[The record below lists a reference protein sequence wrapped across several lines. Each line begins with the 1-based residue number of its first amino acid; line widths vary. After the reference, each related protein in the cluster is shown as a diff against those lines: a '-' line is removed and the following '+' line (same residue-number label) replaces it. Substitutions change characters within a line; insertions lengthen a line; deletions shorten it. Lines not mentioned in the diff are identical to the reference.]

1 MPTRIR
7 PVQIGQSSD
16 AAIDGILQFSK
27 AGFGDT
33 QMFGVLARRPELLKR
48 IAALFGY
55 FLGGE
60 GGVLDPSLLELVR
73 LRGAHLNACTYCAT
87 VRLQPVRDQVE
98 GKENALGVTD
108 ISGMNKGEALQK
120 VGPLLRTT
128 GLTPREAVAVQLV
141 DRLVTDPHSVDDAFY
156 KKLLEQF
163 SEEEIIELVVA
174 SSLFTLAGSFN
185 TVVRLDTD
193 RGGQYRGELAYATAQ
208 APVGASAG

>member
-7 PVQIGQSSD
+7 PVQIGQTSD
-16 AAIDGILQFSK
+16 PAINGILEFSK

-48 IAALFGY
+48 IAAMFGY

-60 GGVLDPSLLELVR
+60 GGVLDPALLELVR

-87 VRLQPVRDQVE
+87 VRLQPVRAAVQ
-98 GKENALGVTD
+98 GKEAALGITD
-108 ISGMNKGEALQK
+108 ISGMTKAQAVQAL
-120 VGPLLRTT
+120 GPSLNVSS
-128 GLTPREAVAVQLV
+128 LTPREAVAVQLV
-141 DRLVTDPHSVDDAFY
+141 DRLVTDPHSVDEDFY
-156 KKLLEQF
+156 QRLRQQF

-193 RGGQYRGELAYATAQ
+193 RGGMYKGELAYATS
-208 APVGASAG
+208 PPEHRASAG